1 MFRVIDILIHE
12 MNNINRN
19 EIHRMLFKIKI
30 WRHSSDSGYRQMLID
45 IEDNFQETIAH
56 WIHVHV
62 SLSIKRYADIVIKYA
77 KRSLLG
83 WYYVNDLQ
91 LQTVIN
97 YKAKGAYLI
106 SRALPFHHIPA
117 KIFNL
122 AYVTFIITKPFKKIS
137 KNREF

>member
-1 MFRVIDILIHE
+1 MLSEIYI
-12 MNNINRN
+12 INRN
-19 EIHRMLFKIKI
+19 KIHRMQFKIKI
-30 WRHSSDSGYRQMLID
+30 WRHSSNSGYRQMLID
-45 IEDNFQETIAH
+45 IGDNFQETIAH

-117 KIFNL
+117 KMLIL
-122 AYVTFIITKPFKKIS
+122 AYVTFIITKLFKKIS
-137 KNREF
+137 QDKEF

>member
-1 MFRVIDILIHE
+1 MFSLIRIWIHE
-12 MNNINRN
+12 MYNINRN
-19 EIHRMLFKIKI
+19 EIHCMLFKIKI
-30 WRHSSDSGYRQMLID
+30 WRHSSNSGYRQMLID
-45 IEDNFQETIAH
+45 IGDNFQETIAH

-117 KIFNL
+117 KMLIL
-122 AYVTFIITKPFKKIS
+122 AYVTFIISKLLTKIIQNK
-137 KNREF
+137 EF